1 MKVTIDR
8 RDTGHMELDEVATV
22 EISDWEEDPSLR
34 VPQPGGGWV
43 RGDYPPALC
52 ATLRFKRLRGD
63 FTLTDQTTAVVN
75 IIRIEV
81 KP

>member
-8 RDTGHMELDEVATV
+8 RDGGHMELDEVATV
-22 EISDWEEDPSLR
+22 EIGDWEEDPSLR

-43 RGDYPPALC
+43 RSDEPPALC
-52 ATLRFKRLRGD
+52 AKLRFKRHRDD
-63 FTLTDQTTAVVN
+63 FTFTERTTVVVN